1 MDALNEIW
9 QNFCVSSTYEP
20 GSVQKPFTVAC
31 GLETG
36 TIKDKMTFDCDGYED
51 FNGQKVRCVARY
63 GHGIETVRKTLMD
76 SCNDAIM
83 QMSYKIGKNHLQSTS
98 PSMDLDRKREL
109 ICRERQI
116 PHLDVSGGRYETD
129 RSGNQ
134 CIRTE
139 L

>member
-1 MDALNEIW
+1 M
-9 QNFCVSSTYEP
+9 
-20 GSVQKPFTVAC
+20 
-31 GLETG
+31 
-36 TIKDKMTFDCDGYED
+36 
-51 FNGQKVRCVARY
+51 ARY